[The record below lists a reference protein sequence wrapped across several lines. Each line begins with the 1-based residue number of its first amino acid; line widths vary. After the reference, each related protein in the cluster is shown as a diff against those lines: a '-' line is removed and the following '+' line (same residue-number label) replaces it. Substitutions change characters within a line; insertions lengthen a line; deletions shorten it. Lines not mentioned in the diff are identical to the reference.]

1 MVHFV
6 FIQMQVFEIFFYDS
20 AFLKQGRRKTG
31 GQGGGAGGSPSHGF
45 LEQNFFSRVESE
57 NIAFLHVNNV

>member
-31 GQGGGAGGSPSHGF
+31 GRGGGGQGGAPPPVF
-45 LEQNFFSRVESE
+45 
-57 NIAFLHVNNV
+57 